1 VPFIVR
7 KGVPGMLELWKGLL
21 KRYKQ
26 DKLDGE
32 DRELFKKWA
41 KAIERLRDD
50 PSYPGL
56 RTHEISDLSRRFG
69 RKVFQSYLENNTP
82 AAGRMFWVYGP
93 GDGEITI
100 VGLEPHPED
109 RKSRGYDRVS
119 LSDLP
124 AAVPPSGAEGQ
135 QAKPAAGEV
144 PRKDAKPRRGK
155 R

>member
-1 VPFIVR
+1 MPFIVR
-7 KGVPGMLELWKGLL
+7 KGVPGILELWKRLL
-21 KRYKQ
+21 KGYKQ
-26 DKLDGE
+26 NNLDAE

-41 KAIERLRDD
+41 KAIALLRDD
-50 PSYPGL
+50 PFYPGL
-56 RTHEISDLSRRFG
+56 KSHEITDLTRRFG

-93 GDGEITI
+93 GEGEITV

-124 AAVPPSGAEGQ
+124 PIVTSSGSAEQ
-135 QAKPAAGEV
+135 TEA
-144 PRKDAKPRRGK
+144 PRRRDSPRRRK
-155 R
+155 Q

>member
-1 VPFIVR
+1 MPFIVR
-7 KGVPGMLELWKGLL
+7 KGVPAILDLWKRLL
-21 KRYKQ
+21 KGYKQ
-26 DKLDGE
+26 NNPATD

-41 KAIERLRDD
+41 KAIDRLRDD

-56 RTHEISDLSRRFG
+56 KSHEITDLTRRYG

-93 GDGEITI
+93 GEGEITVI
-100 VGLEPHPED
+100 GLEPHPED

-124 AAVPPSGAEGQ
+124 PIVPSST
-135 QAKPAAGEV
+135 PARG
-144 PRKDAKPRRGK
+144 PRGRKN
-155 R
+155 